1 MLVGSLV
8 AHHFL
13 LRDLEPCV
21 IIFMN
26 ERVVITGAMVC
37 YYLLLRDFGFIGQ
50 SW

>member
-1 MLVGSLV
+1 MLVGSMV

-21 IIFMN
+21 ILMN
-26 ERVVITGAMVC
+26 DNVVITGAMVC